1 MPNPLPAG
9 PYRHIPSS
17 DGADVPYYIVPFD
30 QKGRCIGPQ
39 TRQHLLDR
47 ANQYTDIY
55 LFSHGWNNDWK
66 AATAN
71 YESFIEGFI
80 KMRADNKLPMHV
92 GYKPLLVGIF
102 WPSAILV
109 HEDEQAPKIAAD
121 AAAMDADA
129 AAAQQ
134 MLADLASE
142 LSDKDVERFYELAQK
157 DGFTEAEA
165 LEFAKILQPVYRSE
179 NDELSG
185 SASRNFEEIV
195 TSWKELTPAQETAP
209 PSLDSFGTTGA
220 TTGANEAAVPAGGFL
235 DFIKDLPRNA
245 LRGATVWQ
253 MKDRAGTVGAKGV
266 SPLLIDLLQK
276 TNARIH
282 LIGHS
287 YGAKVVLSALCSP
300 DRLPDGRKVHSVL
313 LLQPAVSHLCF
324 AASLPMTGKPGG
336 YLQALDRGEQPIL
349 STFSSHDFPLT
360 KVFHL
365 ALVRPSDLGE
375 IKIAAETGEPPSVF
389 AALGGFGPRH
399 AGEKLI
405 DIQDVKQPYRLDPAV
420 RIYGLRAD
428 RTISSH
434 GDVSNPSTWWALYN
448 VTKV

>member
-1 MPNPLPAG
+1 MLDLLPVK
-9 PYRHIPSS
+9 PYRHVQSS
-17 DGADVPYYIVPFD
+17 DGTDVPYYIIPFD
-30 QKGRCIGPQ
+30 KKGRCIGPQ
-39 TRQHLLDR
+39 TRRQLLDQ
-47 ANQYTDIY
+47 ADQYTDIY

-66 AATAN
+66 AATTA

-80 KMRADNKLPMHV
+80 KMRADNSLPMPE

-109 HEDEQAPKIAAD
+109 REDEQAPKIAG
-121 AAAMDADA
+121 AMDADV

-134 MLADLASE
+134 TLADLASE
-142 LSDKDVERFYELAQK
+142 LPDQVVGRFYELAQK
-157 DGFTEAEA
+157 ESFTDAEA
-165 LEFAKILQPVYRSE
+165 LEFAKILQPVYRSD

-185 SASRNFEEIV
+185 LASRSVEEIV
-195 TSWKELTPAQETAP
+195 ISWKQLIPAQETEP

-220 TTGANEAAVPAGGFL
+220 TTGANEAAMAAGGPL
-235 DFIKDLPRNA
+235 DSIKDLPRNA
-245 LRGATVWQ
+245 LRCATVWQ
-253 MKDRAGTVGAKGV
+253 MKDRAGVVGAKGV
-266 SPLLIDLLQK
+266 SRLLIELLQE

-300 DRLPDGRKVHSVL
+300 DRLPDKQKAYSVL

-324 AASLPMTGKPGG
+324 AASLPITGKPGG
-336 YLQALDRGEQPIL
+336 YWKAVDRVVRPIL

-360 KVFHL
+360 GVFHL
-365 ALVRPSDLGE
+365 ALIRPSDLGDM
-375 IKIAAETGEPPSVF
+375 KIAAQTGEPPNIF
-389 AALGGFGPRH
+389 AALGGFGPRRS
-399 AGEKLI
+399 GEKII
-405 DIQDVKQPYRLDPAV
+405 DIQDVNQPYDLDPAV
-420 RIYGLRAD
+420 RIYGLCAD

-448 VTKV
+448 IAKA